1 MTIVTHT
8 HSHMAI
14 CLQPERNAMSHI
26 TLDERLG
33 LDKLVRASEMLKVA
47 AHPQRLA
54 ILDLLGSR
62 RRLCVSDLTDL
73 LGLEQAIISQH
84 LTLMRDKGLLG
95 VEKEGKYSFYHLEQ
109 PGFLKI
115 IKDLESCCDKL

>member
-1 MTIVTHT
+1 MSITTLNDRVG
-8 HSHMAI
+8 
-14 CLQPERNAMSHI
+14 PE
-26 TLDERLG
+26 
-33 LDKLVRASEMLKVA
+33 KLVRASDMLRVA

-54 ILDLLGSR
+54 ILDLLGTR

-73 LGLEQAIISQH
+73 LGIEQAHLSQH

-109 PGFLKI
+109 PGFLQI
-115 IKDLESCCDKL
+115 IKDLEGCCEHL

>member
-1 MTIVTHT
+1 
-8 HSHMAI
+8 
-14 CLQPERNAMSHI
+14 MSLS
-26 TLDERLG
+26 TLDERIG
-33 LDKLVRASEMLKVA
+33 SEKLVRASEMLKVA

-54 ILDLLGSR
+54 ILDLLGAK
-62 RRLCVSDLTDL
+62 RRLCVSEITGL

-95 VEKEGKYSFYHLEQ
+95 VEREGKYSYYHLEQ

-115 IKDLESCCDKL
+115 IKDLEGCCENL